1 MKVAATIYSRIKK
14 TVKHTLIFS
23 LGNIVSNAFSLLLV
37 PVYVQHLRPNEY
49 GRLALL
55 SIVLTLTVVVLKSG
69 LDQAFFRNYYETE
82 DPLARRRIV
91 GSSLIFLII
100 TSSAL
105 ISLLYLVA
113 PQVSPL
119 VFSGNEDRTELL
131 RLIFI
136 ISFFEV
142 ITTIPNSILRAN
154 FRSIRFSILSLVSLI
169 VQLAAIL
176 YLVLRVDSSVESVL
190 KGRLIGTAFEALLF
204 FFAVRRE
211 LSLKF
216 SFSELGEML
225 SFGWPLIFNQIG
237 STLFIVIDRF
247 FLERY
252 TNDIQVGIYALAN
265 TFISVVSVIAVMP
278 FGQVWTVMRF
288 SVMKD
293 DGAQEYYSRVLTYI
307 AFVSMTLSLCVA
319 AVAGDGVLLFAP
331 RGYWAV
337 AAILPALA
345 LSAVLDSASRV
356 LNVGITLKRRT
367 IYAPAVI
374 FAALGFNITL
384 NFILIPRYGVWG
396 ATVSTVASYFVY
408 CALRFWASNLFIK
421 IQYEWRRVFTV
432 LIVGASLIGAFYLID
447 YLRGDI
453 GRYKF
458 DDPARRTMLF
468 VSLGAKALLAIS
480 FPLILLALRFYDEKE
495 RRRLSEIWQKIS
507 FALRHRKWP
516 QVEQSES

>member
-1 MKVAATIYSRIKK
+1 
-14 TVKHTLIFS
+14 
-23 LGNIVSNAFSLLLV
+23 VSNAFSLLLV
-37 PVYVQHLRPNEY
+37 PVYVRHLRPNEY

-55 SIVLTLTVVVLKSG
+55 SIVLTLTVIVLKFG

-91 GSSLIFLII
+91 GSSIIFLAVI
-100 TSSAL
+100 SAL
-105 ISLLYLVA
+105 FISLLYLVA
-113 PQVSPL
+113 PQISAL
-119 VFSGNEDRTELL
+119 VFSGTSDRTALL

-154 FRSIRFSILSLVSLI
+154 FRSIRFSVLSLISLV

-176 YLVLRVDSSVESVL
+176 YLVLWVDSSVESVL
-190 KGRLIGTAFEALLF
+190 KGRLVGTAFEALLF

-216 SFSELGEML
+216 SFAELGEML

-237 STLFIVIDRF
+237 STLFIMIDRF
-247 FLERY
+247 FLEKY
-252 TNDIQVGIYALAN
+252 TDDIQVGIYALAN
-265 TFISVVSVIAVMP
+265 TFISVVAIIAVMP

-293 DGAQEYYSRVLTYI
+293 DSAKEYYSRVLTYI
-307 AFVSMTLSLCVA
+307 AFVSMTLALGVA
-319 AVAGDGVLLFAP
+319 SVAGDGVLLYAS

-367 IYAPAVI
+367 LYAPIVI
-374 FAALGFNITL
+374 FAALGFNVAL
-384 NFILIPRYGVWG
+384 NFLLIPRYGVWG
-396 ATVSTVASYFVY
+396 ATVSTLISYFAF

-421 IQYEWRRVFTV
+421 IDYEWRRIFTI
-432 LIVGASLIGAFYLID
+432 LIVGALLISSFYLID
-447 YLRGDI
+447 YLRQI
-453 GRYKF
+453 GQYKYE
-458 DDPARRTMLF
+458 DPARRTLLF
-468 VSLGAKALLAIS
+468 VSIGAKALLAIS
-480 FPLILLALRFYDEKE
+480 FPLILFALRFYDERE